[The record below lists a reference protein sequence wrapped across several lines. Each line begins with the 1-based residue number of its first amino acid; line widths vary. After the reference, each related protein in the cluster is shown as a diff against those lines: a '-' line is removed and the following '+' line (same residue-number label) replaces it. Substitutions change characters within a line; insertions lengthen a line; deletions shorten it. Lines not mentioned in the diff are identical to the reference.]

1 MVDKGIACHRRLG
14 RGAGLVVAT
23 LLVAVAG
30 CSALA
35 PSAGSEP
42 SPALPALSATGQ
54 WTGLQWRDVTASAA
68 GFFSGRATLVG
79 VFPPEF
85 DPAGIVAWSGGV
97 ALIGGGDRSVWTS
110 KDGLSWSPSPGAPN
124 YAGLISW
131 NGMLVAGGFVNN
143 QQGLWTSTDAN
154 VWHKAPI
161 RFDTVGCQ
169 QGGECLGL
177 AAGPEGILAVTT
189 ERRISLMD
197 PGTPWLS
204 TDGVSWTPHPLP
216 EDANQVSVHAFQDGF
231 IAAGSVPLA
240 GAAPGNFVPR
250 AWRSVD
256 GIRWTV
262 YRAVRPGG
270 TTNDQWPYWGISGP
284 WSIMEGSLGA
294 DDGGIHSTDGE
305 TWVEDSEYVPGS
317 QLVSDGTRIIAAQTW
332 LSRFF
337 LSEGDGRWRELEQG
351 GEIGQL
357 PSGGHVYMLP
367 GGLLWVTKDRVF
379 FGEALSGIHPSG
391 SLAPVTPSP
400 TPWPGP
406 S

>member
-1 MVDKGIACHRRLG
+1 MVDKGIVCYRRLG
-14 RGAGLVVAT
+14 RGAGLLVAT
-23 LLVAVAG
+23 LLAGVAA

-35 PSAGSEP
+35 PRVGSEP
-42 SPALPALSATGQ
+42 SPAVPAQSATGQ
-54 WTGLQWRDVTASAA
+54 WTGLQWRDVTVPAG
-68 GFFSGRATLVG
+68 GFFRGRAPLVG
-79 VFPPEF
+79 VFPP
-85 DPAGIVAWSGGV
+85 DPAGIVAWRGGV
-97 ALIGGGDRSVWTS
+97 AMVGGDDRSVWTS
-110 KDGLSWSPSPGAPN
+110 KDGLSWSPSPGAPK
-124 YAGLISW
+124 YAGLVGW

-161 RFDTVGCQ
+161 RFDTVGCG

-177 AAGPEGILAVTT
+177 AAGPKGILAVTT
-189 ERRISLMD
+189 EGRVGLMD

-204 TDGVSWTPHPLP
+204 TDGVSWTPHPFP
-216 EDANQVSVHAFQDGF
+216 QDANQVSVHAFRDGF
-231 IAAGSVPLA
+231 IAVGSVPLA
-240 GAAPGNFVPR
+240 GAALGNFVPR

-256 GIRWTV
+256 GIRWSV
-262 YRAVRPGG
+262 YRAVRPGV
-270 TTNDQWPYWGISGP
+270 TTNDQWPYWGLNDP
-284 WSIMEGSLGA
+284 WSIVEGSLGVE
-294 DDGGIHSTDGE
+294 DGGIHSTDGE

-317 QLVSDGTRIIAAQTW
+317 QLVSDGTRIVAAQTW

-351 GEIGQL
+351 GDIGQL

-367 GGLLWVTKDRVF
+367 RGLLWVTKDRIF
-379 FGEALSGIHPSG
+379 LGEALSGIHPNG

-400 TPWPGP
+400 TPRLEP